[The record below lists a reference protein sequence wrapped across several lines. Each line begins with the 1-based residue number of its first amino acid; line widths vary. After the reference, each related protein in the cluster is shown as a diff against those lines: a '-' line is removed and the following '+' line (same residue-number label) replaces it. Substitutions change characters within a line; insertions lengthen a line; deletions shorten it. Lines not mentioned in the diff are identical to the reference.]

1 MKKRLL
7 SALFAYFAI
16 AVMAFFTLDGG
27 LLRNAVWVVMAALAV
42 KTYVAYRAG
51 WTVSGEEEAS
61 PVEAP
66 PRLENSG
73 AVEAG
78 DGLVAEPRKL
88 T

>member
-27 LLRNAVWVVMAALAV
+27 LLRNVVWVVMAGLAV

-51 WTVSGEEEAS
+51 WTAS
-61 PVEAP
+61 SDEDAPAVEAP

-73 AVEAG
+73 AVEAS
-78 DGLVAEPRKL
+78 PKR
-88 T
+88 